1 MLRRAVIA
9 SIAAASLTCAC
20 WCAPRNSWSH
30 IYYAGGTLSVK
41 SSPYDWNTVLTVTRD
56 AIVVS
61 ISGPSVFSPGKTLRI
76 KPALVVSIS
85 SGAAALQRVAE
96 VPGSQVPSK
105 PPSLFGIMA
114 ASMDYPYVGVVY
126 ETADGKR
133 EALLLETPFPGPM
146 LSSLKDVTGKPIE
159 KSP

>member
-1 MLRRAVIA
+1 MLRRTITTGIV
-9 SIAAASLTCAC
+9 AASLSSAG

-41 SSPYDWNTVLTVTRD
+41 STPYDWNTVLTVARD

-61 ISGPSVFSPGKTLRI
+61 ISGPSVFSSSKTLRI
-76 KPALVVSIS
+76 KPSQVVSIS
-85 SGAAALQRVAE
+85 SGAAALHLVAE
-96 VPGSQVPSK
+96 VPGAQVPSK
-105 PPSLFGIMA
+105 PPSLFGIMT
-114 ASMDYPYVGVVY
+114 ASMDYPYLGVVY

-146 LSSLKDVTGKPIE
+146 LSALKDVTGKPIE
-159 KSP
+159 QSP